1 MSELNYGQFNI
12 SQQLAVFVN
21 SLYAKNKCLCF
32 VHKGI
37 AGSRVILQIISENN
51 MVEVECPLCAESVDL
66 GSDTTGTYECPYC
79 TGDFE
84 YKPIQRN
91 FVIDWIFFPPGLVK
105 IKISMLM
112 FFFTIILY
120 GIGLLLGGQPC
131 SGTGCYGGGP

>member
-1 MSELNYGQFNI
+1 MSI
-12 SQQLAVFVN
+12 SRVGTQATYVSRVG
-21 SLYAKNKCLCF
+21 
-32 VHKGI
+32 VRKGI
-37 AGSRVILQIISENN
+37 AGSRVIPQIISEHN
-51 MVEVECPLCAESVDL
+51 MVGVECPLCAESVDL

>member
-1 MSELNYGQFNI
+1 MGPVAL
-12 SQQLAVFVN
+12 VDC
-21 SLYAKNKCLCF
+21 AKGMRSAYPSDR
-32 VHKGI
+32 HSTRRYRKGI
-37 AGSRVILQIISENN
+37 AGSRVILQIMLEHN
-51 MVEVECPLCAESVDL
+51 MVEVECPLCAETVDL

-91 FVIDWIFFPPGLVK
+91 FVIDWIFSSPRLVK

-112 FFFTIILY
+112 FFFTVILY
-120 GIGLLLGGQPC
+120 GIALLLGGRPC